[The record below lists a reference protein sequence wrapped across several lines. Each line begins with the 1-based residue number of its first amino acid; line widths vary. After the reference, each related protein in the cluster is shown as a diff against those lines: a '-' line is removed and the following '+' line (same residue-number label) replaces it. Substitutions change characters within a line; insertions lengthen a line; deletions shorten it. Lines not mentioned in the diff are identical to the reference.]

1 MEYFLLNVEKTI
13 GHGIPIYWKKNR
25 LAYTA
30 DLKEAGLFPKDIA
43 EMMVDSDVNKW
54 TVKISQQQLEKIFE

>member
-1 MEYFLLNVEKTI
+1 MKYYLLDIEKTI

-30 DLKEAGLFPKDIA
+30 DLKEAGLFRKDIA
-43 EMMVDSDVNKW
+43 EMMVDSNIDKW
-54 TVKISQQQLEKIFE
+54 IVKVSQQQIEKIFE